1 MDTHDRR
8 EMVRDLVV
16 SGAVDGPKDIAREL
30 ADAGVEVDADI
41 LRGDLRA
48 LGAVRVAGADGPTL
62 AILVDRAHAS
72 ATAHAE
78 PVKARKAPGRLAA
91 EVTSDPDWPL
101 QAVVA
106 AVAGAFLLVA
116 VLVWAIGPH

>member
-1 MDTHDRR
+1 MDEHDRR
-8 EMVRDLVV
+8 ELVRNLVV

-30 ADAGVEVDADI
+30 ADAGVDVDADI

-48 LGAVRVAGADGPTL
+48 VGAVRVAGADGPTL
-62 AILVDRAHAS
+62 AILVDKTHAP
-72 ATAHAE
+72 APTHTE
-78 PVKARKAPGRLAA
+78 PAKSKKPQGKLAA

-101 QAVVA
+101 QVVVA
-106 AVAGAFLLVA
+106 AVAVAFLLVA